1 MWASKS
7 KSWLQSCIQNE
18 GVAVGFTKLD
28 VIRCRPT
35 LPRLYMSAYPSTF
48 YKVRPETQLNCSY
61 RFQKLEIDGRRRLLL
76 IKGPGDNQ
84 YVFDYINVSK
94 CKVSKCK
101 AMQSTT
107 DLYQYSVMRKVI
119 FPTIRSVILVDNT
132 ASKRRLLCLLE

>member
-7 KSWLQSCIQNE
+7 KSWHQSCIQNE

-61 RFQKLEIDGRRRLLL
+61 RFQKLEIDERRRLLL

-107 DLYQYSVMRKVI
+107 DLY
-119 FPTIRSVILVDNT
+119 
-132 ASKRRLLCLLE
+132 